1 MGSQVIRSPRL
12 AARPGRRSRIA
23 GVAALTIVGATAAAG
38 ALSPVQA
45 EPTASTS
52 APAAADAVVVKPSY
66 ERELSTQLD
75 AANSYAT
82 VKHLVETIG
91 PRYNGT
97 PQEKQG
103 ATYLAQKLR
112 PYGFEVEVQ
121 EWGPVSTRRAADL
134 SATVGTLPGNPK
146 WQLATTPRAVMTGST
161 AITAPVFD
169 AGTGQDPAQFVGAAS
184 RIVVVTLPRTPA
196 QPNLTAIDNA
206 VAAGARAVIVMPTV
220 PATGRASVSLPAIPA
235 TTNYPIPV
243 MGGSS
248 EHSAWM
254 AQALAA
260 GPLSLR
266 FTTNEYVNPVGYNYI
281 ATRKAVDDRYGSKA
295 PIVMVGAHI
304 DSVLGSPG
312 GHDDA
317 TGNGVSTE
325 IGRVLSQLP
334 YDKEIRIGGFGGEE
348 GGLLGA
354 RAYVATLSADERARF
369 VGEWQMD
376 MVGTPYP
383 DAKLWALTPNGAT
396 NFVVDEAYEAAAR
409 SGYTGLQNCRL
420 GQSDHQAFYDVGIP
434 SALFIWL
441 DYRPNAAGC
450 TNGNGSYTTEP
461 SYHTPADNMANV
473 SQERM
478 QITLDVIGPA
488 IIQNALNA
496 LDLTLTTASGDPL
509 DDTAVTVDCGD
520 GPHEAGTTDAE
531 GRTLTHVPA
540 GTCTVHAEDGTSV
553 LDQEV
558 ELDGDTVAALELD
571 DQAPTIDLA
580 FPSDGASYALGTTVR
595 AEYTCADNVPAG
607 LTCVGDVRD
616 GGSLDTSTAGDFAFT
631 VTATDAAGNATTR
644 KVAYKVV
651 APSPAAAPAL
661 SAVGGSSTYGEVP
674 SISVSVAGSTANGT
688 IEVRH
693 GSEVLATA
701 GAALGVRRVTL
712 PRGSVRPG
720 DGTLQVALVGADG
733 KDVTTTTTE
742 HVVARAPSSVSVRS
756 GRVTSTRR
764 LKVSVELPSTLAPS
778 EATGRIVVRRGGKVV
793 GRARAVAGL
802 ANVKLDLGRKSGK
815 TRLSVTYVGNDVVAP
830 SKVRARVRVLKA

>member
-1 MGSQVIRSPRL
+1 MIRSSNR
-12 AARPGRRSRIA
+12 AARLGRRRRIA
-23 GVAALTIVGATAAAG
+23 GLAALTFIGATAASG

-45 EPTASTS
+45 EPSSSPPAQ
-52 APAAADAVVVKPSY
+52 AAAADVDVQPSY

-103 ATYLAQKLR
+103 AAYLANKLR

-161 AITAPVFD
+161 AVTAAVFN
-169 AGTGQDPAQFVGAAS
+169 AGDGQDPAAFTGATG
-184 RIVVVTLPRTPA
+184 RIVVVTLPRSPA

-220 PATGRASVSLPAIPA
+220 PATGRVGVGLPTIPA
-235 TTNYPIPV
+235 TTNYTIPV

-281 ATRKAVDDRYGSKA
+281 ATRKAVGDPYGSKA

-312 GHDDA
+312 AHDDA

-334 YDKEIRIGGFGGEE
+334 YDKEVRIGGFGGEE
-348 GGLLGA
+348 SGLLGA
-354 RAYVATLSADERARF
+354 RAYVATLSAQERARF

-383 DAKLWALTPNGAT
+383 DAKLWALTPDGAS
-396 NFVVDEAYEAAAR
+396 NYVVEEAYKAASR
-409 SGYTGLQNCRL
+409 SNYDGLQNCRL

-441 DYRPNAAGC
+441 DYRPNANGC

-461 SYHTPADNMANV
+461 SYHTPADTMANV

-496 LDLTLTTASGDPL
+496 LDLTLTTTSGAPL
-509 DDTAVTVDCGD
+509 ADTAVTVDCGD
-520 GPHEAGTTDAE
+520 GAHEAGTTDAE
-531 GRTLTHVPA
+531 GKTITHVPA

-553 LDQEV
+553 LDQDV
-558 ELDGDTVAALELD
+558 EMDGDTAATLELD
-571 DQAPTIDLA
+571 DQAPTTELVI
-580 FPSDGASYALGTTVR
+580 PSDGASYALGTPVR

-616 GGSLDTSTAGDFAFT
+616 GGSLDTSAAGDRSFT
-631 VTATDAAGNATTR
+631 VTAVDAAGNSTTKR
-644 KVAYKVV
+644 ITYTVV
-651 APSPAAAPAL
+651 APSPTASPAL
-661 SAVGGSSTYGEVP
+661 SVVGGSSTWGQVP
-674 SISVSVAGSTANGT
+674 SITVSVAGSTANGT

-693 GSEVLATA
+693 GSEVVASSVAT
-701 GAALGVRRVTL
+701 LGVRRMTL

-720 DGTLQVALVGADG
+720 DGALQVALVGADG
-733 KDVTTTTTE
+733 KDVTATATE
-742 HVVARAPSSVSVRS
+742 HVVAKASSTVTVRS
-756 GRVTSTRR
+756 RKVTTNHR
-764 LKVSVELPSTLAPS
+764 LKVSVQVPSTLSPG
-778 EATGRIVVRRGGKVV
+778 EASGRVVVKRGGKVI
-793 GRARAVAGL
+793 GRARTIAGTATVEL
-802 ANVKLDLGRKSGK
+802 ELGRKVRSAK
-815 TRLSVTYVGNDVVAP
+815 VTVTYRGNDVVAP
-830 SKVRARVRVLKA
+830 SSARARVRVIKG

>member
-1 MGSQVIRSPRL
+1 MIRSSRNAPPL
-12 AARPGRRSRIA
+12 GRRRRVA
-23 GVAALTIVGATAAAG
+23 GVAGIAALTVIGASAASG

-45 EPTASTS
+45 ETSTS
-52 APAAADAVVVKPSY
+52 ALPPAAAAEVVVKPSY
-66 ERELSTQLD
+66 ERELSSQLD
-75 AANSYAT
+75 ATNSYAT

-97 PQEKQG
+97 PQERQG
-103 ATYLAQKLR
+103 ASYLAEKLK
-112 PYGFEVEVQ
+112 PYGFEVQVQ

-161 AITAPVFD
+161 AITAPVVD
-169 AGTGQDPAQFVGAAS
+169 AGDGQDPTLFAGAAN

-196 QPNLTAIDNA
+196 AANLTAIDNA
-206 VAAGARAVIVMPTV
+206 VAANARAVIVMPTV
-220 PATGRASVSLPAIPA
+220 PATGRVGVGLPTIPS
-235 TTNYPIPV
+235 TTTYTIPV

-260 GPLSLR
+260 GPLTLR

-281 ATRKAVDDRYGSKA
+281 ATRKAVDDRYGNTA

-354 RAYVATLSADERARF
+354 RAYVATLSTQERARF

-383 DAKLWALTPNGAT
+383 NAKLWALTPNGAT
-396 NFVVDEAYEAAAR
+396 NYVVDEAYKAAAR
-409 SGYTGLQNCRL
+409 SSYDGLQNCRL
-420 GQSDHQAFYDVGIP
+420 GQSDHQAFYDAGIP

-441 DYRPNAAGC
+441 DYRPNANGC

-461 SYHTPADNMANV
+461 SYHTPADNMENV

-488 IIQNALNA
+488 VIQNALNA
-496 LDLTLTTASGDPL
+496 LDLTLSTSSGAPL
-509 DDTAVTVDCGD
+509 DDATVTVDCGD

-558 ELDGDTVAALELD
+558 ETDGDTAASLELD
-571 DQAPTIDLA
+571 DQAPTISLA
-580 FPSDGASYALGTTVR
+580 HPSDGAGYALGTTVR

-616 GGSLDTSTAGDFAFT
+616 GGSLDTSAAGDFSFS
-631 VTATDAAGNATTR
+631 VTATDTAGNATTR

-651 APSPAAAPAL
+651 APSPTAAPAL

-693 GSEVLATA
+693 GSEVLASSVAT
-701 GAALGVRRVTL
+701 LGVRRLTL

-720 DGTLQVALVGADG
+720 EGALQVALVGADG
-733 KDVTTTTTE
+733 KDVTTTATE
-742 HVVARAPSSVSVRS
+742 HVVAKAASTVTVRS
-756 GRVTSTRR
+756 PKVTANRR
-764 LKVSVELPSTLAPS
+764 LKVSIELPSALSPS
-778 EATGRIVVRRGGKVV
+778 EASGRVVVRRGGKVV
-793 GRARAVAGL
+793 GRARTVAGL
-802 ANVKLDLGRKSGK
+802 ATVKLDLGRKSGK
-815 TRLSVTYVGNDVVAP
+815 TRLTVTYRGNEVVAT
-830 SKVRARVRVLKA
+830 SRVRAKVRVVKA